1 MKTTLLTTVNTA
13 FEAHLI
19 KGMLNNNG
27 IECMITNENVS
38 TILPHYNNMLGG
50 GIRIVVAEEEF
61 EKALLLLNEHP
72 EPEL

>member
-13 FEAHLI
+13 VEAHLI

-50 GIRIVVAEEEF
+50 GIRIMVAEEDF
-61 EKALLLLNEHP
+61 DKAITLVNDHLEA
-72 EPEL
+72 ES

>member
-1 MKTTLLTTVNTA
+1 MKTTLLTTVNSA
-13 FEAHLI
+13 VEAHLI

-50 GIRIVVAEEEF
+50 GIRIMVAEEDF
-61 EKALLLLNEHP
+61 DKAYQLVNNED
-72 EPEL
+72 EQES